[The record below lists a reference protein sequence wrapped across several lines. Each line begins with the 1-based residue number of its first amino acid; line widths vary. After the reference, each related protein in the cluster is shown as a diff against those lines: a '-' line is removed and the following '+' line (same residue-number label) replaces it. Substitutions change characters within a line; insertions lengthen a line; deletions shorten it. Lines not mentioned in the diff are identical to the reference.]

1 MILARYGS
9 QLGGPTIIRRGLVFV
24 AAGAGLWSFPTLG
37 LMASDVHI
45 GPVTAY
51 VEVNVR
57 PWIEDPVIVKSL
69 REQNDRH
76 AHLTPSDIDRLDTTW
91 RLEFSGNRRPLIDSV
106 MGSPLSKFLM
116 AKQAASGGAIT
127 EIFVIDAK
135 GLSIGESEVSSDYWQ
150 GDEMKWQKT
159 YLAGAGT
166 LFVGRAEKDESTQ
179 MLQSQASLTVS
190 DPQTGQPIGTITV
203 GINLDAL

>member
-1 MILARYGS
+1 M
-9 QLGGPTIIRRGLVFV
+9 GGRTIIRRALVLVAVGTSLWSLPIIGLV
-24 AAGAGLWSFPTLG
+24 AG
-37 LMASDVHI
+37 DVHI

-51 VEVNVR
+51 VEANVR
-57 PWIEDPVIVKSL
+57 PWIEDPLVVEALKDL
-69 REQNDRH
+69 NERH
-76 AHLTPSDIDRLDTTW
+76 AHLTPSDIDRMDAVW
-91 RLEFSGNRRPLIDSV
+91 RTEVSGNVRPLIDKV
-106 MGSPLSKFLM
+106 MGNPLSKFLK

-150 GDEMKWQKT
+150 GDELKWQRT

-166 LFVGRAEKDESTQ
+166 LFVDRAEKDESTQ

-190 DPQTGQPIGTITV
+190 DPQTHQPIGTITV

>member
-1 MILARYGS
+1 MVAVGTSLWS
-9 QLGGPTIIRRGLVFV
+9 LPIIGLV
-24 AAGAGLWSFPTLG
+24 AG
-37 LMASDVHI
+37 DVHI

-51 VEVNVR
+51 VEANVR
-57 PWIEDPVIVKSL
+57 PWIEDPLVVEALKDL
-69 REQNDRH
+69 NERH
-76 AHLTPSDIDRLDTTW
+76 AHLTPSDIDRMDAVW
-91 RLEFSGNRRPLIDSV
+91 RTEVSGNVRPLIDKV
-106 MGSPLSKFLM
+106 MGNPLSKFLK

-150 GDEMKWQKT
+150 GDELKWQRT

-166 LFVGRAEKDESTQ
+166 LFVDRAEKDESTQ

-190 DPQTGQPIGTITV
+190 DPQTHQPIGTITV